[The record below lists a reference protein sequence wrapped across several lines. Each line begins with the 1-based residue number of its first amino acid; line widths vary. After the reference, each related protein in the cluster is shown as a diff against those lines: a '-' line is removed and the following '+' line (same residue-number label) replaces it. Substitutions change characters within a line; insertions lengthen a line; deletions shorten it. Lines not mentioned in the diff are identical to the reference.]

1 MFVGILDRTEEEM
14 EITGFV
20 KDYWT
25 RPVPHYEA
33 QFMSTLPQGRT
44 Q

>member
-1 MFVGILDRTEEEM
+1 MFVGILDRTEEDM
-14 EITGFV
+14 ETNGFV
-20 KDYWT
+20 KDYCS

-33 QFMSTLPQGRT
+33 PFMSTLPQGRT